1 MALVETYKG
10 LGEALAVNVEL
21 INSRSGAE
29 GLQEAFKEGGQLDSV
44 LKLLDQKEQQLH
56 DYETN
61 LMAKFDP
68 VNPGAIT
75 SDYVNRETAKN
86 EHERMEIQTLRNRL
100 NELSEAAGQS
110 TSAWVRKKATDEF
123 IAGIQ
128 QGQKVEKGFLSTLLG
143 VIGNAFKFGGK
154 AELVE
159 NTQQL
164 KKFSAELANEKV
176 ARFEIPGKAQN
187 LEQQVEV
194 QVEQQVKPKVE
205 VQSNAPEVIQ
215 EAAKSKIPPPPLM
228 PDTVVKKGPPVPPEP
243 PKMPEVNVADKVSKK
258 APGIMDLADE
268 LQAAAAARSAK
279 TTVSLDHADY
289 QYVPTGA
296 PKAKKEEGLMSV
308 LKDRIDPDLSG
319 SQPLLDGSYKEQQ
332 MSVLYSA
339 MIDGKDELVKELLQ
353 HQSEH
358 ETGEIDADWGEPVME
373 IGNTFSAEDLEKI
386 RDAVSETQARV
397 KRGEELPS
405 KIAEKTKQAPEVKSE
420 QASVVPKKVE
430 ESVVTNTIPGPPK
443 MPPSAPKLPKT
454 AEVKKPVT
462 AKPVV
467 RADRGDSLS
476 EIQKG
481 TKLKSTKGADVDGGM
496 NVDGFEY
503 TKTPEKTGIAAAMAG
518 RRGAISGYEEKI
530 EELLEDLPAGKQ
542 LNELY
547 SAVIEGDKQKIVA
560 IIEVGDQTVFNNKD
574 IERVCHAA
582 TKVTVTQAAPK
593 KIIVERGIKELAK
606 AANIELQTSRE
617 R

>member
-1 MALVETYKG
+1 MASAETYKG

-21 INSRSGAE
+21 INSRSGAD

-44 LKLLDQKEQQLH
+44 LKLLDQKDQQLH
-56 DYETN
+56 EYEAN

-75 SDYVNRETAKN
+75 RDYVNRETAKG

-123 IAGIQ
+123 IAGVQ
-128 QGQKVEKGFLSTLLG
+128 QGQKVERGFLSTLLG
-143 VIGNAFKFGGK
+143 VIGNAFKFGEK
-154 AELVE
+154 TELVE

-164 KKFSAELANEKV
+164 KSFSAELANEKV
-176 ARFEIPGKAQN
+176 ARFEIPGKEQN

-228 PDTVVKKGPPVPPEP
+228 P
-243 PKMPEVNVADKVSKK
+243 EVNVADKGGKK

-268 LQAAAAARSAK
+268 LQAAARSAK

-289 QYVPTGA
+289 QYVPTGV
-296 PKAKKEEGLMSV
+296 PKVKKEEGLMSV

-332 MSVLYSA
+332 MNVLYSA

-373 IGNTFSAEDLEKI
+373 VGNTFSAEDLEKV
-386 RDAVSETQARV
+386 RDAVFETQARV
-397 KRGEELPS
+397 KRGEELPG
-405 KIAEKTKQAPEVKSE
+405 KIAEKTKQAPGVKSG
-420 QASVVPKKVE
+420 QASVVPKKME
-430 ESVVTNTIPGPPK
+430 EPVVTNTIPDPPK
-443 MPPSAPKLPKT
+443 MPPSAPKLPET
-454 AEVKKPVT
+454 AEVKRPT
-462 AKPVV
+462 AKTNV
-467 RADRGDSLS
+467 RADRGDLLS

-481 TKLKSTKGADVDGGM
+481 TKLKSTGGM

-503 TKTPEKTGIAAAMAG
+503 TKTPEKTEMAAAMAV

-547 SAVIEGDKQKIVA
+547 SAVIEGDKQKIDA

-582 TKVTVTQAAPK
+582 TKVAATQAVPK
-593 KIIVERGIKELAK
+593 KIIVERGIKDLVK
-606 AANIELQTSRE
+606 AAGIEFQTSRE